1 MKKYF
6 SCNKVFIPKDTLP
19 YVKLIMEVSQELTL
33 VVDISPQQKQR
44 YILNQGLNT
53 IQIPFPYIY
62 YFSSDHNEYITNI
75 KVIGSVIKGRYLFN
89 KMGEVDCSKL
99 DTSRMTNMSH
109 MFEGCKTSAL
119 DLSNFDV
126 SNVTSYK
133 GMFADMPNI
142 ETLDIQSLCHNK
154 VTDFSYMFS
163 TTPKLYE
170 IKNID
175 KLVTNYATNLSYMFY
190 KAGLSLEIGILELF
204 YSWDLSNV
212 TDISY
217 MFQGT
222 RIINADIYSWDM
234 SNVTTM
240 RSMFKNCT
248 YLRRVIISPG
258 NYPKNKKPK
267 HLTDTG
273 DMFQGDS
280 QLQSI
285 DLNIPLPADN
295 YKNMFQGVPKNAYS
309 KFTWYK

>member
-6 SCNKVFIPKDTLP
+6 SYNKVLIPKDTLP
-19 YVKLIMEVSQELTL
+19 YVKLIIEVSQGLNL
-33 VVDISPQQKQR
+33 VVDISPQQKQK

-89 KMGEVDCSKL
+89 KMGEVDVSEL
-99 DTSRMTNMSH
+99 NTSRMTDMSH
-109 MFEGCKTSAL
+109 MFEGCKTSVL

-142 ETLDIQSLCHNK
+142 ETLDIQPLCHNK

-163 TTPKLYE
+163 TTPKLSE
-170 IKNID
+170 IKNINNY
-175 KLVTNYATNLSYMFY
+175 LVSNYATNLSYMFY
-190 KAGLSLEIGILELF
+190 KAYIIW
-204 YSWDLSNV
+204 WDSHIFDTWDTSNV
-212 TDISY
+212 IDMSS
-217 MFQGT
+217 MFQNTNIGST
-222 RIINADIYSWDM
+222 IYIYWNM
-234 SNVTTM
+234 SKVTTM

-248 YLRRVIISPG
+248 NLRRLIMGDYYRGI
-258 NYPKNKKPK
+258 PK
-267 HLTDTG
+267 HLTDTSN
-273 DMFQGDS
+273 MFYGDS
-280 QLQSI
+280 KLGGVS
-285 DLNIPLPADN
+285 LNYFPLPADN
-295 YKNMFQGVPKNAYS
+295 YKNMFYGVPKDTYS